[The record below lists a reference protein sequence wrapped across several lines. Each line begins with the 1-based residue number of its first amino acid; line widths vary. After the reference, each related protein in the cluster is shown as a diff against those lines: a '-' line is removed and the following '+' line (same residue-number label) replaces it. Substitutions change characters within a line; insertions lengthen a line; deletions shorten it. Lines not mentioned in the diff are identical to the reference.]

1 MLDVKITLALSFA
14 LSVIA
19 AVSLLTLRLSRRDVA
34 VLSVQPQRLRA
45 FKLERAVL
53 TLNVTR
59 ARRRRWM
66 GWLSLR
72 VDTVR
77 MPGGVDAS
85 FRAVSQTAVE
95 VTAIP
100 RYAGRYRG
108 LGAKYE
114 LNDPLGIFGEFGE
127 AEFED
132 FTIDVLPLAL
142 LAPARRV
149 VIPAVTMGEKP
160 AGRRGAAQELYAID
174 EYHPFA
180 ETKEILWKRAAAR
193 TPDERLLIR
202 VREANVP
209 RSLKIGLLEAVER
222 GSGRPVWMD
231 STTEAVAAIG
241 MILLR
246 GGTEVEV
253 LRSSPGGVAH
263 LSASNPDEL
272 ANLVVEM
279 WTPVDASHLPDVATE
294 ADFLVTGLEELDR
307 TAVSEAAR
315 GKPSLLVLG
324 GPGSPPRMT
333 GRTTVYT
340 GAESVVRVVSEVL
353 AR

>member
-1 MLDVKITLALSFA
+1 MTVASALLDVKITLALSFA

-19 AVSLLTLRLSRRDVA
+19 AVSLLALRLSLGDAA

-53 TLNVTR
+53 TLNATR
-59 ARRRRWM
+59 ARRRRM

-142 LAPARRV
+142 LAPAPRV
-149 VIPAVTMGEKP
+149 VIPAVPIAETP
-160 AGRRGAAQELYAID
+160 AGG
-174 EYHPFA
+174 
-180 ETKEILWKRAAAR
+180 
-193 TPDERLLIR
+193 
-202 VREANVP
+202 
-209 RSLKIGLLEAVER
+209 
-222 GSGRPVWMD
+222 
-231 STTEAVAAIG
+231 
-241 MILLR
+241 
-246 GGTEVEV
+246 
-253 LRSSPGGVAH
+253 
-263 LSASNPDEL
+263 
-272 ANLVVEM
+272 
-279 WTPVDASHLPDVATE
+279 
-294 ADFLVTGLEELDR
+294 
-307 TAVSEAAR
+307 
-315 GKPSLLVLG
+315 G
-324 GPGSPPRMT
+324 GP
-333 GRTTVYT
+333 
-340 GAESVVRVVSEVL
+340 
-353 AR
+353 